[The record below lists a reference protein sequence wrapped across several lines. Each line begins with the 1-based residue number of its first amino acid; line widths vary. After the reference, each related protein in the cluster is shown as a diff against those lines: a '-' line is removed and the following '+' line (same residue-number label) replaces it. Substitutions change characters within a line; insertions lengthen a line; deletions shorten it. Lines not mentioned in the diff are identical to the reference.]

1 MNMKTIKIC
10 NCSMCPYFVISQ
22 VKCLSMR
29 HDVDDYIYLC
39 GLHDKVLLDDEYV
52 RDIPKYCKVEEEG

>member
-1 MNMKTIKIC
+1 
-10 NCSMCPYFVISQ
+10 MCPYFVISQ